1 MLSSTPLKSKNE
13 KFKQRNSTSFHNPVN
28 IPLKNNPKDKFISS
42 KKPIDAFI
50 DKLNEGEE
58 SIIQDVSKVLPTSL
72 SMQRDFG
79 TRETMCAHKIS
90 FSDSVRMNRLL
101 SVLDGEAKTAVSALG
116 QDELFYAS
124 QLKLLKREF
133 SNPLMVSYFKRKLVW
148 SYHQFSMTVEMV

>member
-28 IPLKNNPKDKFISS
+28 IPLKNNPKDTFISS

-50 DKLNEGEE
+50 DNLNEGEE
-58 SIIQDVSKVLPTSL
+58 SIIQDVSKVLPTLL

-79 TRETMCAHKIS
+79 TRETMCAHKIC
-90 FSDSVRMNRLL
+90 FSDSFRMNRLL
-101 SVLDGEAKTAVSALG
+101 SVLEGEAKTAVSAIG

-133 SNPLMVSYFKRKLVW
+133 SNPLMVSYFKRKLV
-148 SYHQFSMTVEMV
+148 